1 MAKRNKASAPVAP
14 LAVAAPAPAGATDAS
29 VPVDPSPAAAPDAQD
44 TAAPP
49 ADAPAPEASAPV
61 APLADALAS
70 VDAAPTP
77 FAVPTGFLPI
87 EYIGRR
93 ATHIDGLYGTRI
105 EWAAVG
111 TVRLV
116 PEDIA
121 AKMLKFNRD
130 VYRLGEYQGE
140 PAPTSTAPVEQDT
153 QRQELD
159 LTIQTMDKDALEN
172 FARTHFRQE
181 LDKRRSVDTLRQE
194 VARMIDQFG
203 AP

>member
-1 MAKRNKASAPVAP
+1 MDSAPAPVA
-14 LAVAAPAPAGATDAS
+14 VPA
-29 VPVDPSPAAAPDAQD
+29 
-44 TAAPP
+44 
-49 ADAPAPEASAPV
+49 
-61 APLADALAS
+61 
-70 VDAAPTP
+70 
-77 FAVPTGFLPI
+77 GFLPI

-105 EWAAVG
+105 EWASVG
-111 TVRLV
+111 AVRLV

-130 VYRLGEYQGE
+130 VYRLGEYQGD
-140 PAPTSTAPVEQDT
+140 PAPALKGPVEQDT

-159 LTIQTMDKDALEN
+159 LTIQTMDKDALEAY
-172 FARTHFRQE
+172 ARTHFRQE